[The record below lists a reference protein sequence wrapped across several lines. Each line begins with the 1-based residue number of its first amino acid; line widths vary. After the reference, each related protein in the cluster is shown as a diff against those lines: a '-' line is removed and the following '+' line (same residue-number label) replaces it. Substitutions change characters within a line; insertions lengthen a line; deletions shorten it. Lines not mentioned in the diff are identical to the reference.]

1 MASLSGYIKKLFVR
15 PPRVEVAPKAV
26 TADAVAGPEHSG
38 KDASIQEASRDD
50 QADSLLDALPTIDS
64 ITATTDIRG
73 FLKHGVP
80 DSLKHAALRRA
91 WVADPAI
98 RDFVGIAENQWD
110 FNKPQDIPGFGLL
123 DPLWAVGRLI
133 PPASAGVPVANVIAP
148 APPHESLAT
157 SDRPMGRT
165 AAGIDDHPIQT
176 GVDKTEGSAE
186 HAPSTG
192 DDVDY

>member
-15 PPRVEVAPKAV
+15 PPRAVVAPKAV

-38 KDASIQEASRDD
+38 KDASIQEAPRDD
-50 QADSLLDALPTIDS
+50 QTDSLLDALPTIDS

-110 FNKPQDIPGFGLL
+110 FNKPEDIPGFGLL
-123 DPLWAVGRLI
+123 DPLWAIGRLV
-133 PPASAGVPVANVIAP
+133 PPASTVTPRENVNAVE
-148 APPHESLAT
+148 PPHETLAT
-157 SDRPMGRT
+157 SDSPVRRT
-165 AAGIDDHPIQT
+165 VPCAGDHPTQT
-176 GVDKTEGSAE
+176 SVDKPESSAE
-186 HAPSTG
+186 HEPSTG
-192 DDVDY
+192 DDVDC